1 MNFETF
7 NRNLL
12 KIKIDG
18 LVLLYFEHWIA
29 NPYVH
34 IDLRSYQNQK
44 DMLIKQVGQ
53 IQLYLTSTYLFSS
66 SN

>member
-1 MNFETF
+1 MNLETF

-12 KIKIDG
+12 KIKSDG
-18 LVLLYFEHWIA
+18 LVLLYFEHWIT
-29 NPYVH
+29 NPYVY

-44 DMLIKQVGQ
+44 DMLIKQVGR